1 MKPAKKYNECG
12 DQPYNTSSPQ
22 SSQSSSQS
30 LFGSQSVNRLTFK
43 SLDSDEISDDVL
55 PNDEDVMKLMQ
66 ERLPSYVVNCFVS
79 SGFDSIEAICC
90 MNVTDSANNSI
101 QEIESYVENHC
112 NTDTNLFSNPKA
124 ICRPKPFIF
133 PPGHRM
139 KIKNFVSEIQERHKN
154 AVEKHNLQTS
164 TRRKAKSMCSRSD

>member
-43 SLDSDEISDDVL
+43 SLDSDEITTV

-79 SGFDSIEAICC
+79 SDL
-90 MNVTDSANNSI
+90 T
-101 QEIESYVENHC
+101 Q
-112 NTDTNLFSNPKA
+112 
-124 ICRPKPFIF
+124 
-133 PPGHRM
+133 
-139 KIKNFVSEIQERHKN
+139 
-154 AVEKHNLQTS
+154 
-164 TRRKAKSMCSRSD
+164 